1 MVFAPVCTGT
11 TTGESDHVSSC
22 TIKVEICA
30 EASFPCTISIC
41 VASSSLLKVRKER
54 KFSKHATNSC
64 NSTYSQWIQ
73 EIVIVIDLWVYK
85 LQYWCHCMI
94 TWKMVP
100 DPFNNRSMIELYSMP
115 EFLRH
120 NIDFHLK
127 KIRESER
134 RSNQILKAFNFSNIH
149 RYVSDLRFAHVSNA

>member
-1 MVFAPVCTGT
+1 MVHEVAIFLYALFSYKGLRLLSSKLPVPVVGRHTTDRMLMANSQHKSRLAFGPYALFVLGFYHVLVPHSKVCKHYMVFAPVCTGT

-73 EIVIVIDLWVYK
+73 EIVIVIDL
-85 LQYWCHCMI
+85 
-94 TWKMVP
+94 
-100 DPFNNRSMIELYSMP
+100 
-115 EFLRH
+115 
-120 NIDFHLK
+120 
-127 KIRESER
+127 
-134 RSNQILKAFNFSNIH
+134 
-149 RYVSDLRFAHVSNA
+149 